1 MRNTNPEEKL
11 ETLGSVVKVQQVI
24 DFMVLGVL
32 QQQGKQYN
40 NQMEQFI
47 LRKLEGTGV
56 NNAYLTTRL
65 QFLFDNGHVNRWW
78 DTDKRFNRYY
88 SITDSGIT
96 YFLQMQHELPGRV
109 EKALKVYHQ
118 FDAYIREFDSH

>member
-1 MRNTNPEEKL
+1 MEQKH

-47 LRKLEGTGV
+47 LRKLDGTGV

-65 QFLFDNGHVNRWW
+65 QFLFDKGHVDRWW
-78 DTDKRFNRYY
+78 DGDKRFNRFY
-88 SITDSGIT
+88 SITGSGVT
-96 YFLQMQHELPGRV
+96 YFLQLKLELPERV
-109 EKALKVYHQ
+109 ELAQKVYRQ
-118 FDAYIREFDSH
+118 FDSYIHEFDGH

>member
-1 MRNTNPEEKL
+1 MRKTNLEEKH

-47 LRKLEGTGV
+47 LRKLDGTGV

-65 QFLFDNGHVNRWW
+65 QFLYDKGYVIRWW
-78 DTDKRFNRYY
+78 EGDKRYNRFY
-88 SITDSGIT
+88 SVTDSGVT
-96 YFLQMQHELPGRV
+96 YFLQLKRELPERV
-109 EKALKVYHQ
+109 ELAQKVYRQ
-118 FDAYIREFDSH
+118 FDAYLREFDVH